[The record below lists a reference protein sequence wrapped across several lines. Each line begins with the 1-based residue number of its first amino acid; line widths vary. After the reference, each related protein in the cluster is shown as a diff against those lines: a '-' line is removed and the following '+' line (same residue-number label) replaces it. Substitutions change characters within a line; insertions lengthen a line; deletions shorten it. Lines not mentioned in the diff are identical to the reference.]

1 MGPGSRR
8 GRPAGPSIQSAH
20 LPAPVGGLNTVSAGS
35 AMPLSDCLQGYNVVA
50 AELGLRSRLGYREW
64 CTGLSGAADDYVRT
78 VLPFTGSAKSGAQ
91 DRLFAATATGIWDVS
106 ASSMPPIEQVASFPI
121 EVGDSGYGISHS
133 FVTAAGVHYLL
144 YADEANGLMRYS
156 EATGTWESVAE
167 GTGAGEINGVDPAN
181 LVFVTAFKRRLWFVE
196 RDTARAWYLPAGAI
210 GGTAQ
215 PFDMGAQF
223 RAGGPL
229 VGLWNW
235 TYDGGA
241 GLDDSLV
248 AISGGGDVAI
258 YQGTDPANPAE
269 FGLRGVWSLGGSPPA
284 GRRIATDFGGDVL
297 ILSRLGVLP
306 LSRLVA
312 GEVNKDTYVT
322 AKVANLFNSLMLTRA
337 SLPGWS
343 MRLHPEDNALVVT
356 VPTYPGQP
364 TEQLVMALA
373 GRAWFRYRDLPIYSS
388 EVWGG
393 KLYFGTVDGRVCVND
408 GYVDG
413 ISLADPNAFMPVQW
427 SVLTAFTNLGTP
439 RQKQVQLLRP
449 TLLSE
454 SSAPAYE
461 IQARYRY
468 DFAELPPVSAMAGD
482 GSTWDGGTWD
492 RDVWSGE
499 YQASQRLRGATGLG
513 VDMAIAIRGTAT
525 ARTVLV
531 GIDVMYTAGGL
542 L

>member
-1 MGPGSRR
+1 MMPLRARR
-8 GRPAGPSIQSAH
+8 VPPPPSIQEAH

-35 AMPLSDCLQGYNVVA
+35 AMPVSDCLQGFNLIA
-50 AELGLRSRLGYREW
+50 SELGLRSRLGYREW
-64 CTGLSGAADDYVRT
+64 CTGLGVPARST
-78 VLPFTGSAKSGAQ
+78 LPFAGSAKSGAAN
-91 DRLFAATATGIWDVS
+91 RLFQTTSEGIWDVS
-106 ASSMPPIEQVASFPI
+106 ASSQTPTQVLTF
-121 EVGDSGYGISHS
+121 GDQTGDAGFGVSHA
-133 FVTAAGVHYLL
+133 FVTQRGHFLF
-144 YADEANGLMRYS
+144 YADETNGLFRYS
-156 EATGTWESVAE
+156 ESTDTWTAVAQ
-167 GTGAGEINGVDPAN
+167 GTGVGEIDGVNPAN
-181 LVFVTAFKRRLWFVE
+181 IVFVAVFKQRVWLVE

-210 GGTAQ
+210 AGTAQ
-215 PFDMGAQF
+215 PFEMGAQF
-223 RAGGPL
+223 RAGGHL

-241 GLDDSLV
+241 GMDDSLV

-258 YQGTDPANPAE
+258 WQGTDPASSAT

-284 GRRIATDFGGDVL
+284 GRRIATDYGGDVL
-297 ILSRLGVLP
+297 VLSRLGVRP

-312 GEVNKDTYVT
+312 GEVDKDTYVT
-322 AKVANLFNSLMLTRA
+322 AKVSNLFSALMLTRA

-343 MRLHPEDNALVVT
+343 MQLHPEDNALLVT

-388 EVWGG
+388 AVWGG

-413 ISLADPNAFMPVQW
+413 VLLSEPSAFTPVQW
-427 SVLTAFTNLGTP
+427 SLLSAFTNLGSA

-454 SSAPAYE
+454 SATPSYE
-461 IQARYRY
+461 VQARYRY
-468 DFAELPPVSAMAGD
+468 DFAELAPVSAMGGGSGTWD
-482 GSTWDGGTWD
+482 GSTWDV
-492 RDVWSGE
+492 DVWSGE
-499 YQASQRLRGATGLG
+499 YQASQQVRGGTGVG
-513 VDMAIAIRGTAT
+513 VDLAIAIRGTAV

-531 GIDVMYTAGGL
+531 GIDILFTAGGL